1 MSILFTGGLGYIPT
15 NTITSFIDKDN
26 AHLNNIIIMD
36 NLSNSNMEV
45 INNLQSIYSNKI
57 NLKIYTPY
65 DTRDYNQTKQI
76 FEENDIKTV
85 IHFAALKS
93 VGESVQFPLRYYENN
108 INSLTNLLKVISEMN
123 PLQDIKF
130 IFSSSATVYGS
141 SEPPLFET
149 SQTGIGITNPYGQTK
164 YMAECILEDYAKA
177 NKNFDCVILRYF
189 NPVGGH
195 SSGLLNEN
203 GKGIPNNLMP
213 YVIKVA
219 KGELPILNIFGD
231 DYPTEDGTCE
241 RDYIH
246 VIDLGNAHYKAWK
259 YLQNYKNHK
268 DSNPGW
274 CVFNIGTGKGTSV
287 KEIVETFERVNNVK
301 IKKEITER
309 RPGDLPVVYCNADK
323 AEKLLG
329 WKAEKTLEDMCKI

>member
-15 NTITSFIDKDN
+15 NTITSFVDHDKSN
-26 AHLNNIIIMD
+26 LNNIIIMD
-36 NLSNSNMEV
+36 NLSNSNLQAVQNLRLIYPE
-45 INNLQSIYSNKI
+45 INIKTYLPYDARDYEKTKKIFTENKI
-57 NLKIYTPY
+57 N
-65 DTRDYNQTKQI
+65 
-76 FEENDIKTV
+76 TV

-93 VGESVQFPLRYYENN
+93 VGESVKNPLEYYDNN
-108 INSLTNLLKVISEMN
+108 INSLLNLLKVISDVNEN
-123 PLQDIKF
+123 NIKF

-141 SEPPLFET
+141 SEPPLLET
-149 SQTGIGITNPYGQTK
+149 SQIGVGITNPYGQTK
-164 YMAECILEDYAKA
+164 FMAECILEDYAKV

-219 KGELPILNIFGD
+219 KGEYPQLNIFGD

-246 VIDLGNAHYKAWK
+246 VIDLGNAHYKAWL
-259 YLQNYKNHK
+259 YLQNKQTNNNYN
-268 DSNPGW
+268 
-274 CVFNIGTGKGTSV
+274 VFNIGTGKATSV
-287 KEIVETFERVNNVK
+287 KQIVETFEKVNDLK
-301 IKKEITER
+301 INKKIVSR
-309 RPGDLPVVYCNADK
+309 REGDLPVVYCNADK
-323 AEKLLG
+323 AKNILN
-329 WKAEKTLEDMCKI
+329 WKAEKTLEDMCRI